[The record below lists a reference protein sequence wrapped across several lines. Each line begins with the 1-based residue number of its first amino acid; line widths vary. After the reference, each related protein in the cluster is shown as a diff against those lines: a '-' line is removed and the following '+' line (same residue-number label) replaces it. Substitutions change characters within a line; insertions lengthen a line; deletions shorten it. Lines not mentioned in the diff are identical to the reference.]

1 MENFQSI
8 AIKMVRSSL
17 PLLSFFEENHTAS
30 INPYPHMCTCIE
42 KDQVS
47 VVILATLAAPNLF
60 YAKVTRTVRRRKSN
74 EREAV
79 CFKNKFYL
87 II

>member
-17 PLLSFFEENHTAS
+17 FSSFFEEKHTAS